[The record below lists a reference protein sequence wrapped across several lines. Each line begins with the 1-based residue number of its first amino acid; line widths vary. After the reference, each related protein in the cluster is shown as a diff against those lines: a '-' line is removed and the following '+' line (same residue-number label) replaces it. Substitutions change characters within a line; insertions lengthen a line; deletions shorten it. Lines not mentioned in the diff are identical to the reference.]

1 MPLIVAQQ
9 VTEEQKLKCL
19 RKPNLA
25 GRYKMDSKGKNQQA
39 RGQIRALSIV
49 HLNK

>member
-1 MPLIVAQQ
+1 MPLIVAQ
-9 VTEEQKLKCL
+9 VTKEQKLKCL